1 MDSFF
6 PRDAGSMDCI
16 RILCH
21 DWLLPLISE
30 SKLLHIRHDP
40 VGFLKSDGPMKPLA
54 VRFVQFAV
62 AVEFRTA
69 FGFCPVFAH
78 GQQFAGDALPTRAFP
93 DVDSFQIPHRAGFRA
108 LYIVMAELALGKT
121 HGFTLLPVQKDRRI
135 LPHLFQWMIRPQLT
149 GECSDIRG
157 VGADSLAG
165 IGYRH
170 FFSDLEPF
178 P

>member
-1 MDSFF
+1 MEPFF

-62 AVEFRTA
+62 AVEFRTV
-69 FGFCPVFAH
+69 FGFCPVFAR

-93 DVDSFQIPHRAGFRA
+93 DVDSLPDTPPGWFPCPLHSHGGAGTGQSPRLHPAPCTERPPRPPSSLPMDDPAAAHRR
-108 LYIVMAELALGKT
+108 
-121 HGFTLLPVQKDRRI
+121 VQRHPRR
-135 LPHLFQWMIRPQLT
+135 R
-149 GECSDIRG
+149 R
-157 VGADSLAG
+157 
-165 IGYRH
+165 
-170 FFSDLEPF
+170 
-178 P
+178 